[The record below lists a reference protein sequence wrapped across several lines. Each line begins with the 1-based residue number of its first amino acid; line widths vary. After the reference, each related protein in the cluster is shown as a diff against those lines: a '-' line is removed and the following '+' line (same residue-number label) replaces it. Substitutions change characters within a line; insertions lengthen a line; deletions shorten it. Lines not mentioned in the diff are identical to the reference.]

1 MAKTHQRLKVLSV
14 PRLKTAGYHA
24 DGDGLY
30 LQVTTGE
37 AKSWI
42 YRFALAG
49 RRREMG
55 LGPYPAVTLAA
66 ARLVASEARALAQA
80 GKDPIAARESER
92 ARQRLEEARGVTF
105 RASSR
110 AVHFRP

>member
-80 GKDPIAARESER
+80 GKDPIGGLR
-92 ARQRLEEARGVTF
+92 V
-105 RASSR
+105 
-110 AVHFRP
+110 